1 MKIGIIGAGI
11 AGLATAARLASKGH
25 DVHVFEANSY
35 AGGKLSEFILSVSDD
50 EKRVYRFDAGPSLFT
65 MPQYIEDL
73 FAAANTP
80 TNDYFAYETM
90 PDVCHYFW
98 QDGTAL
104 TAWAD
109 QNKFA
114 EEVHKKLNV
123 NELVVKKTLKS
134 AKRKYDLTRKQSA
147 QSQNVAYGEGLK
159 IAHFDA
165 DFRHF

>member
-25 DVHVFEANSY
+25 EVHVFEANGY
-35 AGGKLSEFILSVSDD
+35 AGGKLSEFSLTVPTTQNPKL
-50 EKRVYRFDAGPSLFT
+50 ETPNPKVYRFDAGPSLFT

-73 FAAANTP
+73 FHAADVPMNA
-80 TNDYFAYETM
+80 YFQYETM

-109 QNKFA
+109 ADKFA
-114 EEVHKKLNV
+114 EE
-123 NELVVKKTLKS
+123 EIG
-134 AKRKYDLTRKQSA
+134 R
-147 QSQNVAYGEGLK
+147 
-159 IAHFDA
+159 AHV
-165 DFRHF
+165 